1 LLTRLLSLSIRTQL
15 LLITLIVALPAAG
28 IIIYSGMK
36 LRDEAIQEAR
46 RETQTLAE
54 SIAAEQ
60 QGLVI
65 AARQLIIALA
75 QLPEVRKQNTAR
87 VQPVLKDILA
97 LHAQYSNIFMA
108 DRRGLVWATAVPVKP
123 PFIISDRRYFINA
136 LASGQL
142 SSGEFI
148 VSRATGRPS
157 FNLAYPQKSERGAI
171 SGTICVG
178 FIPDSFKPVL
188 ERSKLPP
195 SASYI
200 LLDHNGVVMS
210 SAIDPVKY
218 VGKQLDAGIFKRM
231 QEGADADTLAG
242 LDIDGVERIVT
253 YRKLRLPGEES
264 PYMYIRAGIP
274 VAVVL
279 SSANKRLWYNL
290 TVYTSFLVLAFFIA
304 SRIGKRSIADRVT
317 LLEKASRDLADG
329 DFQVRISDLVVGG
342 ELGNLARTFDHMADQ
357 LAVRERALIESEQ
370 NYREIFNASKDAIFV
385 HDAES
390 GNIVEMNK
398 TVEELFGYSRE
409 ELLHQT
415 AQKISAGEPP
425 YSFQEARQWIQKA
438 SQEGTQSF
446 EWSSRKKSG
455 ELFWVEVILSATRIG
470 GEGRVLAVLRDIT
483 DRKHAEEE
491 KQKLQS
497 QLLQSQKMESIGRLA
512 GGVAHDFNNMLCVIL
527 GYTELITA
535 RLPVDDPLLRDLQ
548 AIEKAACHSR
558 DVTAQL
564 LAFSRKQLIAPRPVN
579 LNTII
584 SVAKETLA
592 PLIGEDVELQFYPGP
607 GLWNILF
614 DPAQLE
620 QILVNLAVNARDA
633 LPSGGKLIIKTT
645 NISLDEASC
654 REQSGLM
661 PGDHVLLE
669 VNDNGLGM
677 DTETLAH
684 IFEPF
689 FTTKDVGEGTGL
701 GLATVYGI
709 IEQNGGFIHVSSE
722 PGRGTTFK
730 VYIPKG
736 AEQERAPVKTARP
749 SVASGTGTIL
759 LVEDDMM
766 VSRMTA
772 EMLQSIGYTVLIA
785 NNAVDA
791 LSLCENNHSPIELLL
806 TDVVMP
812 KMNGKELRDRIKI
825 LRPEIKVLF
834 MSGYTSNIIVQH
846 GISGE
851 GVHFIQKPFNLT
863 DFALKLR
870 HVLGTP

>member
-1 LLTRLLSLSIRTQL
+1 MF
-15 LLITLIVALPAAG
+15 LITLIVALPAAG
-28 IIIYSGMK
+28 IIIYSGVK
-36 LRDEAIQEAR
+36 LREEAIQDAR
-46 RETQTLAE
+46 RETQQLAAGI
-54 SIAAEQ
+54 SAEQ
-60 QGLVI
+60 QGLVT
-65 AARQLIIALA
+65 AAQQLIIALA
-75 QLPEVRKQNTAR
+75 QLPDVRKHNTAR

-108 DRRGLVWATAVPVKP
+108 DRSGLVWATAVPVKP
-123 PFIISDRRYFINA
+123 PFIISDRRYFRNA
-136 LASGQL
+136 LASGRL

-157 FNLAYPQKSERGAI
+157 FNLAYPQKNERGAL

-178 FIPDSFKPVL
+178 FIPDSFMPVL
-188 ERSKLPP
+188 ERSKPP
-195 SASYI
+195 SGASYM
-200 LLDHNGVVMS
+200 LLDHKGFVMS
-210 SAIDPVKY
+210 SAIDPAQY
-218 VGKQLDAGIFKRM
+218 VGRQLDPGLFKRM

-242 LDIDGVERIVT
+242 IDIDGVERIIT

-279 SSANKRLWYNL
+279 SGASKTLWYNL

-304 SRIGKRSIADRVT
+304 SLIGKHSIADRVT

-329 DFQVRISDLVVGG
+329 DLQVRISDLVVGG
-342 ELGNLARTFDHMADQ
+342 ELGNLGRTFDHMADQ
-357 LAVRERALIESEQ
+357 LALRERALIESEK

-385 HDAES
+385 HDAKS
-390 GNIVEMNK
+390 GDIVEMNR
-398 TVEELFGYSRE
+398 TVEEMFGYSRE

-415 AQKISAGEPP
+415 VQKISSGEPP
-425 YSFQEARQWIQKA
+425 YSYEEARQWIQKA
-438 SQEGTQSF
+438 SQEGHQSF
-446 EWSSRKKSG
+446 EWASRRKNG
-455 ELFWVEVILSATRIG
+455 ELFWVEVVLSVTRIG

-527 GYTELITA
+527 GYVELIKA
-535 RLPVDDPLLRDLQ
+535 RLPAHDPLLQDLQ

-579 LNTII
+579 LNDII
-584 SVAKETLA
+584 SHAKETLA
-592 PLIGEDVELQFYPGP
+592 PLIGEDIELRFYPGP
-607 GLWNILF
+607 GLWNIIF
-614 DPAQLE
+614 DPAQIE

-633 LPSGGKLIIKTT
+633 LPSGGTLTIKTA

-654 REQSGLM
+654 REQGGLM
-661 PGDHVLLE
+661 PGDYVQLE
-669 VNDNGLGM
+669 VGDNGLGM

-689 FTTKDVGEGTGL
+689 FTTKSVGEGTGL

-709 IEQNGGFIHVSSE
+709 VEQNGGFIRVTSV
-722 PGRGTTFK
+722 PGAGTTFR
-730 VYIPKG
+730 VYVPKG
-736 AEQERAPVKTARP
+736 VEQERAPVQTAGTA
-749 SVASGTGTIL
+749 VTSGTGTIL
-759 LVEDDMM
+759 LVEDDDM

-772 EMLQSIGYTVLIA
+772 EMLKSVGYTVLIE
-785 NNAVDA
+785 NDPVDA
-791 LSLCENNHSPIELLL
+791 LSLCEKKHLPIDLLI

-812 KMNGKELRDRIKI
+812 NMNGKELRDRIKI
-825 LRPEIKVLF
+825 LRPDIKVLF
-834 MSGYTSNIIVQH
+834 MSGYTSDVIVHH
-846 GISGE
+846 GIAEE
-851 GVHFIQKPFNLT
+851 GVNFIQKPFSLN
-863 DFALKLR
+863 DFARKIQDI
-870 HVLGTP
+870 LGTP

>member
-1 LLTRLLSLSIRTQL
+1 MTRLFSLSIRAQL
-15 LLITLIVALPAAG
+15 FFITLIVALPAAG

-36 LRDEAIQEAR
+36 LREEAIQDAR
-46 RETQTLAE
+46 RETRTLAG

-60 QGLVI
+60 QGLVV

-75 QLPEVRKQNTAR
+75 QLPDVRKHNTSR

-97 LHAQYSNIFMA
+97 LNAQYSNIFMA
-108 DRRGLVWATAVPVKP
+108 DRSGLVWATAVPVKP
-123 PFIISDRRYFINA
+123 PFIISDRRYFRNA

-157 FNLAYPQKSERGAI
+157 FNLAYPQKNERGAI

-195 SASYI
+195 GASYI

-210 SAIDPVKY
+210 SAIDPAQY
-218 VGKQLDAGIFKRM
+218 VGKQLGPGLFKRM
-231 QEGADADTLAG
+231 LEGADADTLAG
-242 LDIDGVERIVT
+242 LDIDGVERIIT
-253 YRKLRLPGEES
+253 YRKLWLSGEES

-290 TVYTSFLVLAFFIA
+290 TLYTSFLVLAFFIA
-304 SRIGKRSIADRVT
+304 SLIGKRSIADRVT

-329 DFQVRISDLVVGG
+329 DLQVRISDLVVGG
-342 ELGNLARTFDHMADQ
+342 ELGSLGRTFDHMADQ
-357 LAVRERALIESEQ
+357 LAVRERALIESEK

-398 TVEELFGYSRE
+398 TVEEMFGYSRE

-415 AQKISAGEPP
+415 VQKISAGEPP
-425 YSFQEARQWIQKA
+425 YSYEEARQWIQKA
-438 SQEGTQSF
+438 FQEGHQSF
-446 EWSSRKKSG
+446 EWSSRRKNG
-455 ELFWVEVILSATRIG
+455 ELFWVEVVLSVTRIG

-527 GYTELITA
+527 GYTELIQA
-535 RLPVDDPLLRDLQ
+535 RLPVHDPLLQDLQ
-548 AIEKAACHSR
+548 AIEKAAFHSR

-564 LAFSRKQLIAPRPVN
+564 LAFSRKQVIAPRPVD
-579 LNTII
+579 LNDII
-584 SVAKETLA
+584 SRAKETLA
-592 PLIGEDVELQFYPGP
+592 PLIGEDIGLEFYPGP

-614 DPAQLE
+614 DPAQIE
-620 QILVNLAVNARDA
+620 QVLVNLAVNARDA
-633 LPSGGKLIIKTT
+633 LPSGGKLLIKTA

-654 REQSGLM
+654 REQSGLL

-669 VNDNGLGM
+669 VSDNGLGM

-689 FTTKDVGEGTGL
+689 FTTKSVGEGTGL

-709 IEQNGGFIHVSSE
+709 VEQNGGFIRVSSE

-730 VYIPKG
+730 VYIPRG
-736 AEQERAPVKTARP
+736 AELERAPAKTGRTP
-749 SVASGTGTIL
+749 VVSGTGTVL
-759 LVEDDMM
+759 LVEDDDM

-772 EMLQSIGYTVLIA
+772 EMLKSIGYTVLVE
-785 NNAVDA
+785 NNPVDA
-791 LSLCENNHSPIELLL
+791 LSLCEKSQSPIDLLI

-812 KMNGKELRDRIKI
+812 NMNGKELRDRIKI
-825 LRPEIKVLF
+825 LRPGIKVLF
-834 MSGYTSNIIVQH
+834 MSGYTANVIIHH
-846 GISGE
+846 GIPEE
-851 GVHFIQKPFNLT
+851 GIQFIQKPFSLNDLARKIQ
-863 DFALKLR
+863 DI
-870 HVLGTP
+870 LGTL

>member
-1 LLTRLLSLSIRTQL
+1 MTRFFSLSIRAQL

-28 IIIYSGMK
+28 IIIFSGMK
-36 LRDEAIQEAR
+36 LREEAIQDAR

-54 SIAAEQ
+54 SISAEQ

-75 QLPEVRKQNTAR
+75 QLPDVRKHNTAR

-97 LHAQYSNIFMA
+97 LHSQYSNIFMA
-108 DRRGLVWATAVPVKP
+108 DRSGLVWATAIPVKP
-123 PFIISDRRYFINA
+123 PFIISDRRYFRNA

-148 VSRATGRPS
+148 ISRATGRPS
-157 FNLAYPQKSERGAI
+157 FNLAYPQMNERGEI

-188 ERSKLPP
+188 ERSKLPYG
-195 SASYI
+195 ASYM

-210 SAIDPVKY
+210 SAIEPAKY
-218 VGKQLDAGIFKRM
+218 VGKQLDPGLFKRM
-231 QEGADADTLAG
+231 QEGADTDTLAG
-242 LDIDGVERIVT
+242 LDIDGVERIIT
-253 YRKLRLPGEES
+253 YCKLRLSGEGS

-279 SSANKRLWYNL
+279 SGANKTLWYNL
-290 TVYTSFLVLAFFIA
+290 TWYTSFLMLAFFIA
-304 SRIGKRSIADRVT
+304 SLIGKRSIADRVT

-329 DFQVRISDLVVGG
+329 DLQVRISDLVVGG
-342 ELGNLARTFDHMADQ
+342 ELGNLGRTFDHMANQ
-357 LAVRERALIESEQ
+357 LAVREKALSESER
-370 NYREIFNASKDAIFV
+370 NYREIFNATKDAIFV
-385 HDAES
+385 HDAKS
-390 GNIVEMNK
+390 GSIVEVNN
-398 TVEELFGYSRE
+398 TVEEMFGYSRE

-415 AQKISAGEPP
+415 VQKISSGEPP
-425 YSFQEARQWIQKA
+425 YSFEEARQWIQRA
-438 SQEGTQSF
+438 SQEGHQSF
-446 EWSSRKKSG
+446 EWLSRKKSG
-455 ELFWVEVILSATRIG
+455 ELFWVEVVLSVTRIG
-470 GEGRVLAVLRDIT
+470 GEGRVLAVVREIT

-491 KQKLQS
+491 KHRLQS

-527 GYTELITA
+527 GYTELIKT
-535 RLPVDDPLLRDLQ
+535 RLPVHDPLLRDLL
-548 AIEKAACHSR
+548 AIEKAAFHSR

-579 LNTII
+579 LNDIIFDAKNTII
-584 SVAKETLA
+584 
-592 PLIGEDVELQFYPGP
+592 PLIGEDIELQFYPGD
-607 GLWNILF
+607 GLWDIIF
-614 DPAQLE
+614 DPAQIE

-633 LPSGGKLIIKTT
+633 LPSGGKLIIKTA
-645 NISLDEASC
+645 NISLDDACC
-654 REQSGLM
+654 RKQGGSL
-661 PGDHVLLE
+661 PGDYVLLD
-669 VNDNGLGM
+669 VGDNGIGM
-677 DTETLAH
+677 DTETITH

-722 PGRGTTFK
+722 PGRGTTFE

-736 AEQERAPVKTARP
+736 VEQERMHAKPDRTPV
-749 SVASGTGTIL
+749 VSGTGTVL
-759 LVEDDMM
+759 LVEDDAM
-766 VSRMTA
+766 VGRMTA
-772 EMLQSIGYTVLIA
+772 EMLSSIGYTVLIA
-785 NNAVDA
+785 NTAVDA
-791 LSLCENNHSPIELLL
+791 LSLCEKNHGPIDLLI

-812 KMNGKELRDRIKI
+812 NMNGKELRDRIKK
-825 LRPEIKVLF
+825 LRPGIKVLF
-834 MSGYTSNIIVQH
+834 MSGYASNIIVHH
-846 GISGE
+846 GIAEE
-851 GVHFIQKPFNLT
+851 GVHFIPKPFSLH
-863 DFALKLR
+863 DFARKIQ